1 MKFTG
6 IIPPIITPF
15 HEDGSVDEAGYATLI
30 EYMLDAGVEAIIA
43 GGTTG
48 EFFALSQQERVRQF
62 AWASEVIDGRVPL
75 ICGVNDITTDGACD
89 YAVAAREAGADALLV
104 AAPYY
109 SMPTGKELAAHCL
122 AIDRAGQLP
131 IMLYNYPGRTGAD
144 MTEEFLERVGQRANF
159 AAIKEASG
167 DINRVHLIARE
178 FPQIQ
183 LSCGADDQALEFF
196 AWGAT
201 SWVTALA
208 NFFAAEVVAFY
219 RACAIE
225 KDFDKARK
233 LMSALLPLTTVLE
246 RGGKFVQCAKFG
258 CAYYGLPAGPVRR
271 PLRPMKKEL
280 VYELRQVLDT
290 ARAAIQAV
298 TSEDQTVAEQEVGHV
313 RVAN

>member
-15 HEDGSVDEAGYATLI
+15 HDDGSVDEAGYATLI
-30 EYMLDAGVEAIIA
+30 EHMLDEGVEAIIA

-48 EFFALSQQERVRQF
+48 EFYTLTREERVRQF
-62 AWASEVIDGRVPL
+62 AWAREVIDGRVPL
-75 ICGVNDITTDGACD
+75 IATEGACA
-89 YAVAAREAGADALLV
+89 YAVAAREAGADAMLV

-109 SMPTGKELAAHCL
+109 SQPTAKELAAHCL
-122 AIDRAGQLP
+122 AIDRAGKLP
-131 IMLYNYPGRTGAD
+131 IMLYNYPGRTGAS
-144 MTEEFLERVGQRANF
+144 MSEEFLERVGQRANF
-159 AAIKEASG
+159 ASIKEASG

-208 NFFAAEVVAFY
+208 NFFAGETVALY
-219 RACAIE
+219 RACVIE
-225 KDFDKARK
+225 KDFDKGRR

-246 RGGKFVQCAKFG
+246 HGGKFVQCAKFG
-258 CAYYGLPAGPVRR
+258 CEYYGLPGGPVRR

-280 VYELRQVLDT
+280 IYELRQVLDT
-290 ARAAIQAV
+290 AKAAIQNIL
-298 TSEDQTVAEQEVGHV
+298 SEDQNVEEREVGHV
-313 RVAN
+313 RVVN